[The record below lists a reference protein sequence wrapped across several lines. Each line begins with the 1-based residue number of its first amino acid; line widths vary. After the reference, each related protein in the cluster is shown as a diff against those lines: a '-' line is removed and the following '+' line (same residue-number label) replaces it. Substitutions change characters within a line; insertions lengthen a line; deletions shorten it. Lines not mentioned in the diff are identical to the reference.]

1 MIERSGTLDVREA
14 VAGAGRERGDLGPL
28 SVASF
33 AFGSFGTGVF
43 STVPSVLLLFYCT
56 EIVGLPAAW
65 ATAIVFA
72 PKAWAILWD
81 PFVGAWSDR
90 THSRWGRRRPFIA
103 AGAIGVALAIMALFH
118 PPPGAGATTAVW
130 IGLAYFALA
139 TTYSLFA
146 VPYTALPAEIGRDA
160 GARSRLISARMALL
174 MVGILAGAA
183 VAPMLVEAFGGG
195 RPGYGT
201 MSLLIGAA
209 AGLAM
214 LAPLMMLGPHD
225 PARPA
230 TTAKARPSDPR
241 RLPLGDRPLRLLTL
255 AFLILLT
262 AIGAVSAAGPYL
274 IVGALGRSQADVGI
288 ALGASILTT
297 AFTVPVWGWLG
308 RRFEERRVL
317 CFAAILY
324 AAAQV
329 GIGAAALAGL
339 PWPLMI
345 VGFAIAGLPMAALQV
360 LPFVAA
366 AHLIRDYVDRE
377 GGAEGVL
384 TGAWTATEKLG
395 LACGPAI
402 TGLAI
407 GATRGGHG
415 SIPLFLMIAPTVL
428 ALLALIPLVLSMW
441 TSRHAGAA
449 PHSS

>member
-1 MIERSGTLDVREA
+1 
-14 VAGAGRERGDLGPL
+14 
-28 SVASF
+28 
-33 AFGSFGTGVF
+33 
-43 STVPSVLLLFYCT
+43 
-56 EIVGLPAAW
+56 
-65 ATAIVFA
+65 
-72 PKAWAILWD
+72 
-81 PFVGAWSDR
+81 
-90 THSRWGRRRPFIA
+90 
-103 AGAIGVALAIMALFH
+103 
-118 PPPGAGATTAVW
+118 
-130 IGLAYFALA
+130 
-139 TTYSLFA
+139 
-146 VPYTALPAEIGRDA
+146 
-160 GARSRLISARMALL
+160 MALL

-214 LAPLMMLGPHD
+214 LAPLTMLGPHD

-230 TTAKARPSDPR
+230 TAAKARR
-241 RLPLGDRPLRLLTL
+241 
-255 AFLILLT
+255 
-262 AIGAVSAAGPYL
+262 
-274 IVGALGRSQADVGI
+274 
-288 ALGASILTT
+288 ILTT

-366 AHLIRDYVDRE
+366 AHLIRGYVDRE

-428 ALLALIPLVLSMW
+428 ALLPLIPLVLSMW